1 MLLNSEQC
9 LLVKM
14 DSLCLPHWVQMCGV
28 EVGVLCHAKHVWY
41 IRGPELFSFG
51 VVQGSCGEM
60 NHRSGDML
68 RQEERLRLVEEFCAD
83 SLQKHLVIVIDLIFL
98 YHKDVVAIKDLNDM
112 FSILKTLMTSLPEC
126 ATLEHIAIS
135 YDGIIFPEYTGW
147 VQAIANMLGRGLALI
162 SIVITANVQW
172 INRLLER
179 ICESKTPQQ
188 LHLQVI
194 GVENNIKYLFP
205 APTPN
210 PDTGGIK
217 MESLKRLYIRDYLSL
232 T

>member
-1 MLLNSEQC
+1 
-9 LLVKM
+9 
-14 DSLCLPHWVQMCGV
+14 
-28 EVGVLCHAKHVWY
+28 
-41 IRGPELFSFG
+41 
-51 VVQGSCGEM
+51 
-60 NHRSGDML
+60 
-68 RQEERLRLVEEFCAD
+68 
-83 SLQKHLVIVIDLIFL
+83 
-98 YHKDVVAIKDLNDM
+98 
-112 FSILKTLMTSLPEC
+112 
-126 ATLEHIAIS
+126 
-135 YDGIIFPEYTGW
+135 
-147 VQAIANMLGRGLALI
+147 MLGRGLALI